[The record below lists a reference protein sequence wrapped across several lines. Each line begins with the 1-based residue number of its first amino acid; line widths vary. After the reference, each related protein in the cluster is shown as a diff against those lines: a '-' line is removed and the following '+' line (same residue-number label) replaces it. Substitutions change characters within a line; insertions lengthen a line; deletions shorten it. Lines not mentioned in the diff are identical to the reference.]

1 MFRAWQSSLLVI
13 GVVCGRLRLVVGA
26 ESMGPWFAYQLEID
40 TLGGMY
46 GLWLDAEKSV
56 TAEMAQFPRD
66 ELISSFSRW
75 PITGLLGWVVA
86 RVHAAV

>member
-1 MFRAWQSSLLVI
+1 MPTRIMFRAWQSSLLVI

-46 GLWLDAEKSV
+46 GL
-56 TAEMAQFPRD
+56 
-66 ELISSFSRW
+66 
-75 PITGLLGWVVA
+75 
-86 RVHAAV
+86 